1 MKIEEKIKKAYIAVI
16 EGEELTTQKLYS
28 CGFAATELSKLAKT
42 GVLKRVSYG
51 HYTIG
56 DYHSFRRFGEEL
68 MNNGNYLQG
77 SKCLKICQATN
88 NLNEDELITK
98 IIELLRASQYNEAFN
113 LFIDLMNINLGDQ
126 KYCLCLWL
134 FSVITKLPDDYLN
147 VVLNYEPTSF
157 NLPNS
162 ESIDYTQ
169 IIQDLWHHKFGVA
182 LKEIDQLPKDQKTIY
197 HKMLFYLTISAE
209 KVEKTNRLQVTELI
223 ANKDYE
229 GALTYLDNLSKTSHL
244 GRFFVV
250 NRALL
255 NDLMTIKAT
264 KQIPLVT
271 NEYKTRVTANQA
283 IKNHDYQ
290 RALDLLIKSYQQNN
304 SNYQRTAYY
313 LLLKEIIATI
323 EKIKQDKSLSQSE
336 PNSALT
342 PDTETVTI
350 DDIYSQ
356 LINHNIGKALE
367 LLRPYLANI
376 NKREYEEFLVN
387 LIKID
392 VSDED
397 AAFTRTIA
405 ILSLISRDNYWFDAD
420 AYFNGYRSEML
431 SAKKSSNLEEKQK
444 YRSTANLYLNIL
456 ATAKENG
463 WFTTVPDDIDYLLQ
477 LTMEK
482 RTKEFQPK
490 EEAANLKFT
499 YPAN

>member
-28 CGFAATELSKLAKT
+28 CGFAATELSKLAKN

-88 NLNEDELITK
+88 TINEDELINK
-98 IIELLRASQYNEAFN
+98 ITELLRASQYNEAFN

-350 DDIYSQ
+350 DDI
-356 LINHNIGKALE
+356 
-367 LLRPYLANI
+367 
-376 NKREYEEFLVN
+376 
-387 LIKID
+387 
-392 VSDED
+392 
-397 AAFTRTIA
+397 
-405 ILSLISRDNYWFDAD
+405 
-420 AYFNGYRSEML
+420 
-431 SAKKSSNLEEKQK
+431 
-444 YRSTANLYLNIL
+444 
-456 ATAKENG
+456 
-463 WFTTVPDDIDYLLQ
+463 
-477 LTMEK
+477 
-482 RTKEFQPK
+482 
-490 EEAANLKFT
+490 
-499 YPAN
+499 